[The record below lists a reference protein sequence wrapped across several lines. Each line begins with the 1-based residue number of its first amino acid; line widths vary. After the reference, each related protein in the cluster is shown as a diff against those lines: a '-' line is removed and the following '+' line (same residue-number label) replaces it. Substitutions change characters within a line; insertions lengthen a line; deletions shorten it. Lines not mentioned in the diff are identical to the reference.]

1 MSKKTIIGKV
11 ISANTE
17 NTAKVATERL
27 KAHPKYQ
34 KKYRVSKN
42 YIVHNPKNTY
52 KVGQMVMIEEIK
64 PISKNKNFT
73 IIKEIKK

>member
-11 ISANTE
+11 ISANSE

-27 KAHPKYQ
+27 KTHPKYK

-42 YIVHNPKNTY
+42 YLVHNPKNTY
-52 KVGQMVMIEEIK
+52 KVGQKVMIEEIM
-64 PISKNKNFT
+64 PISKNKHFI
-73 IIKEIKK
+73 IIKEIK